1 MNEEIKN
8 ALPSYDKEAIKDPV
22 EFFRSLFR
30 MCEMSKESAIPC
42 VVTEYDSKTGLV
54 TVLPLAK
61 YAFDTMDGEVSA
73 DRETVKVR
81 AFSIRHGGYAI
92 SAPIYKGDTGWLIAG
107 DRFCDSA
114 IKKNSEQP
122 EKDLTDDEL
131 KDRSEV
137 PNDCSL
143 FKFAN
148 GFFLPF
154 SFASPIRNA
163 DGSLVI
169 RKFRKDDVKDE
180 DFTEIKI
187 GESGIIV
194 RDRKYKITT
203 SEKSIAV
210 ESGEEKLILDER
222 GLSFDGKIDKTI
234 KVVTD
239 IRYNSSNHRIEKKTT
254 PMDQRGSFIVNV
266 GEESEWM
273 MIDGGQAVPVS
284 VE

>member
-1 MNEEIKN
+1 M
-8 ALPSYDKEAIKDPV
+8 
-22 EFFRSLFR
+22 
-30 MCEMSKESAIPC
+30 
-42 VVTEYDSKTGLV
+42 
-54 TVLPLAK
+54 
-61 YAFDTMDGEVSA
+61 
-73 DRETVKVR
+73 
-81 AFSIRHGGYAI
+81 
-92 SAPIYKGDTGWLIAG
+92 
-107 DRFCDSA
+107 
-114 IKKNSEQP
+114 
-122 EKDLTDDEL
+122 
-131 KDRSEV
+131 

-154 SFASPIRNA
+154 SFASPIRNT

-169 RKFRKDDVKDE
+169 RKFRKDDVKDD

-194 RDRKYKITT
+194 RDRKYRITT
-203 SEKSIAV
+203 SGKSV
-210 ESGEEKLILDER
+210 TVDNGEEKLILDER

-234 KVVTD
+234 KAVTD

-266 GEESEWM
+266 GEESEWT

>member
-1 MNEEIKN
+1 
-8 ALPSYDKEAIKDPV
+8 
-22 EFFRSLFR
+22 
-30 MCEMSKESAIPC
+30 MCDMSKESAIPC
-42 VVTEYDSKTGLV
+42 VVIEYDSKTGFV

-61 YAFDTMDGEVSA
+61 YAFDTMDGEISA

-122 EKDLTDDEL
+122 EKDLTDEEL
-131 KDRSEV
+131 KNRSEV
-137 PNDCSL
+137 PDDCSL

-154 SFASPIRNA
+154 SFSSPVGDS
-163 DGSLVI
+163 DGALVI
-169 RKFRKDDVKDE
+169 RKFRKDDVEDD

-187 GESGIIV
+187 GESGLIV
-194 RDRKYKITT
+194 RDRKYRITT
-203 SEKSIAV
+203 SGKSITV
-210 ESGEEKLILDER
+210 ENGEEKLILDER

-234 KVVTD
+234 KAVTD
-239 IRYNSSNHRIEKKTT
+239 IRYNSFNHRIEKKTT
-254 PMDQRGSFIVNV
+254 PMDQRGACSVKV
-266 GEESEWM
+266 GEESEWT